1 MPAMIT
7 GFTGSSQRSR
17 GIGMDPLLDIQE
29 VGTLNMG
36 VSENLGYPE
45 NCSFTRE
52 ANSGVAYF
60 QTNPYVEI

>member
-29 VGTLNMG
+29 IGTLNMG

-52 ANSGVAYF
+52 NDD
-60 QTNPYVEI
+60 